1 MQITET
7 TEITDSQ
14 AYHAAAFTKYSVAS
28 ILFPF
33 SIDSSLSVA
42 TTRLYISIVL
52 KPSVSMAEEEGE
64 KEVES
69 DGPEGS
75 ISDV

>member
-1 MQITET
+1 MPGCL
-7 TEITDSQ
+7 
-14 AYHAAAFTKYSVAS
+14 
-28 ILFPF
+28 LFLSFLLFAF

-75 ISDV
+75 ISDVSKLKLK